1 MASGQNDQVSQSHIL
16 SSGVSTTMLK
26 SRDITSQVGDKR
38 NLMNNSRRNSNHD
51 SLLAKV
57 TPQDLKGGLQGNL
70 SFMNPLNNISDI
82 DHVLSEFKM
91 ETHLHQNMMSG

>member
-1 MASGQNDQVSQSHIL
+1 
-16 SSGVSTTMLK
+16 MLK

-82 DHVLSEFKM
+82 DHVLSEFKL